1 MLVGEWMVVM
11 DVSLLFVNL
20 FGPFQCGGN
29 CVCVCVCVCVCA
41 CMHASVVHVC
51 MHMKNKTVCVVNST
65 RI

>member
-29 CVCVCVCVCVCA
+29 CVCVCVCVC
-41 CMHASVVHVC
+41 MHAC
-51 MHMKNKTVCVVNST
+51 IGGTCVYAHEKQNSLCSEFN
-65 RI
+65 